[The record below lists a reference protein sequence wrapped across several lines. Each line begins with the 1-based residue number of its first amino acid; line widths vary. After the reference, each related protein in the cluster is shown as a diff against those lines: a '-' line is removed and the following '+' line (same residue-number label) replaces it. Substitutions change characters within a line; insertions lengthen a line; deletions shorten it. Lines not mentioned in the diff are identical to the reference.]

1 MTKIIWIVLLLFVV
15 GNAFFVLPVDFSKD
29 VLTTDYSINYKK
41 DSDLL
46 RAVFPD
52 SNIHLQI
59 NMPAEYEKFYRETNT
74 VDFRAGK
81 QSYILINVSVSNNL
95 DFASLLFPFYKVASY
110 NSIIAFYSI
119 IKVANSPE
127 RDSTVLI
134 GNISIKGKLSV
145 AGICTPM
152 YVRALVEKELVNVF
166 KKEMNLVEQDINKR
180 PVIDTTIISPAIES
194 IPVQKH
200 VKKSRK
206 K

>member
-15 GNAFFVLPVDFSKD
+15 GNAFFVLPVHFSKD

-52 SNIHLQI
+52 SNIHLQV
-59 NMPAEYEKFYRETNT
+59 NMPAAYENFYKETNT
-74 VDFRAGK
+74 TDFRTGK
-81 QSYILINVSVSNNL
+81 QSYILVNVSVSNNL
-95 DFASLLFPFYKVASY
+95 DYASLLFPFYKAASY

-119 IKVANSPE
+119 IKVANAPE

-145 AGICTPM
+145 AGICTPI
-152 YVRALVEKELVNVF
+152 YVRGLVEKELVNVF
-166 KKEMNLVEQDINKR
+166 KREMHLVEQDINKR
-180 PVIDTTIISPAIES
+180 PVVDTTINPVIEPA
-194 IPVQKH
+194 PVQKH
-200 VKKSRK
+200 LKKSRK